1 MLGRKIPLRRKVEAK
16 PEAAHLCGIMTMPDP
31 KLSRRAALFLPAAL
45 GACGPAIAQRGL
57 PDFADLAQS
66 VIPAVV
72 SIQVT
77 TRDGVP
83 PEWRNQPRERNQRDS
98 SRRRGPIIQGAGSGF
113 IIEPS
118 GIIVTNAH
126 VLGEAANVLVGLHDG
141 SEYPATIIGIDEL
154 TDIAL
159 LKIEA
164 RRPLSAVSLG
174 HSRQMRV
181 GQWVLAAGNP
191 FGLGGS
197 VTSGIIS
204 AIGRDI
210 RLGPFDDF
218 IQTDAPI
225 NPGNSGGPLFNMAG
239 EVIGITTLIF
249 SPSGASAGIGFA
261 VPSDLARPV
270 IEQLLRGGRVERGW
284 LGVSVGDVEAAPSR
298 PPRGGAQVLG
308 VERGSPAARSG
319 LRQGDVITALD
330 GARISNNRDLVRGIS
345 AIPPGQNVRL
355 SLLREGR
362 VLEIT
367 VQVGLRPG
375 PG

>member
-1 MLGRKIPLRRKVEAK
+1 MPGRKTRPYSKVEARA
-16 PEAAHLCGIMTMPDP
+16 EAAHLSSIMNVIPP
-31 KLSRRAALFLPAAL
+31 KLSRRAALFLPVAL

-72 SIQVT
+72 SIQIT
-77 TRDGVP
+77 TREGSAA
-83 PEWRNQPRERNQRDS
+83 EWRGQQRERPQREPA
-98 SRRRGPIIQGAGSGF
+98 RRRGPIIQGSGSGF

-126 VLGEAANVLVGLHDG
+126 VLGNAANALVGLHDG

-159 LKIEA
+159 LKIEPQ
-164 RRPLSAVSLG
+164 RPLSAVSLG

-181 GQWVLAAGNP
+181 GQWVLTAGNP

-284 LGVSVGDVEAAPSR
+284 LGVSVGDVDAPPGR

-319 LRQGDVITALD
+319 LRQGDVITSVD
-330 GARISNNRDLVRGIS
+330 GTRISNNRELIRGIS

-355 SLLREGR
+355 SLLRDGR
-362 VLEIT
+362 VVEIT
-367 VQVGLRPG
+367 IQVGRRPS

>member
-1 MLGRKIPLRRKVEAK
+1 MNSIP
-16 PEAAHLCGIMTMPDP
+16 P
-31 KLSRRAALFLPAAL
+31 KLSRRAALFLPVAL

-72 SIQVT
+72 SIQIT
-77 TRDGVP
+77 AREGSASD
-83 PEWRNQPRERNQRDS
+83 WRGQQRERNQREP
-98 SRRRGPIIQGAGSGF
+98 SRRPRSIVQGAGSGF

-126 VLGEAANVLVGLHDG
+126 VIGDAANVLVGLHDG
-141 SEYPATIIGIDEL
+141 SEYPASIMGIDEL

-181 GQWVLAAGNP
+181 GQWVMAAGNP
-191 FGLGGS
+191 FGLGGT
-197 VTSGIIS
+197 VTAGIVS

-210 RLGPFDDF
+210 SLGPFDDF

-239 EVIGITTLIF
+239 EVIGIATLIF

-270 IEQLLRGGRVERGW
+270 IEQLLRDGLVERGW
-284 LGVSVGDVEAAPSR
+284 LGVAVGDVAAAPGR
-298 PPRGGAQVLG
+298 PARAGAQVLG

-319 LRQGDVITALD
+319 LRQGDVITSVD
-330 GARISNNRDLVRGIS
+330 GARIGNNRDLVRGIS
-345 AIPPGQNVRL
+345 AIPPGQNVKL
-355 SLLREGR
+355 SLMREGR
-362 VLEIT
+362 VMEIT
-367 VQVGLRPG
+367 VQVGRRPA